1 MFRNILA
8 AVDGSPHAERALEEA
23 IDLAR
28 ATGGTLTLV
37 SVTPDPGMLATSPGA
52 AIAVDFGPII
62 EGLDREYQE
71 LLDTE
76 KTKVPAEVDSQVR
89 LLHGRPARAIL
100 DEAESGGHDLI
111 VMGSRGR
118 GHLRSMVLGS
128 VSHEVLHE
136 GRTPVLVVHLT
147 SDQDR

>member
-1 MFRNILA
+1 MFRKILV
-8 AVDGSPHAERALEEA
+8 AVDGSPHADRALEEA

-28 ATGGTLTLV
+28 ATGGTLTV
-37 SVTPDPGMLATSPGA
+37 VAVTPDPATLISSPGA
-52 AIAVDFGPII
+52 AFVPDYGDILKDLNAA
-62 EGLDREYQE
+62 YQE
-71 LLDTE
+71 LLDTAMA
-76 KTKVPAEVDSQVR
+76 KVPSEVESRAQ

-118 GHLRSMVLGS
+118 GHIRSLVLGS

-136 GRTPVLVVHLT
+136 GRVPVLVMHLPA
-147 SDQDR
+147 DQEQ